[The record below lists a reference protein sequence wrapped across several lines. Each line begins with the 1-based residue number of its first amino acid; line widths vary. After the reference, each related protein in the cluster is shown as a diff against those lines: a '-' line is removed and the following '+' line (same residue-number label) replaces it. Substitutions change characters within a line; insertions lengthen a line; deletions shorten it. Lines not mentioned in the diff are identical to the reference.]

1 MFDAVGDVPAGRPA
15 EIVIGDSLIMIGS
28 LTTSAM
34 RSRRSCTSMLADADG
49 TYQRAMDAGAV
60 SLEAPLD
67 TPYGDRRAMV
77 RDPFG
82 NVFQIATRS
91 SSTAVELRASRRRLQ
106 LWCWPY
112 LSDRTVDN
120 RPPSTGEV
128 TTTVRLRSARVREQA
143 AKIEVNVQPALSPS
157 APAVVATF
165 VLVAEVVLAQPL
177 QAVM

>member
-1 MFDAVGDVPAGRPA
+1 M
-15 EIVIGDSLIMIGS
+15 
-28 LTTSAM
+28 
-34 RSRRSCTSMLADADG
+34 
-49 TYQRAMDAGAV
+49 
-60 SLEAPLD
+60 
-67 TPYGDRRAMV
+67 
-77 RDPFG
+77 
-82 NVFQIATRS
+82 
-91 SSTAVELRASRRRLQ
+91 TAVELRASRRRLQ

-128 TTTVRLRSARVREQA
+128 TTTVRLDALASRQG